1 MPIKFEGQVIQGIS
15 VANCNEISARINE
28 LINEI
33 NKISKA
39 EPAVIETF
47 YNKLT
52 DKLKRQEA
60 EKLLIEAQRKSG
72 QELRQLAG
80 KAIAATSDMLLI
92 FAVKTRNPT
101 LIGASLGFD
110 LVVDSTHWIMQFI
123 QAKNSTDTKEAIVQV
138 MKDQYSSIT
147 TLISGSEKQISVG
160 KIMASAIKILAEAV
174 LDEIQ
179 LKAQL
184 KKAQD
189 ELNRIDASLPKNLD
203 ETRKYM
209 LGMLETEKFILSI
222 LFNEYSSKDCRV
234 NTIDNPPR

>member
-33 NKISKA
+33 IKISKA

-101 LIGASLGFD
+101 F
-110 LVVDSTHWIMQFI
+110 
-123 QAKNSTDTKEAIVQV
+123 
-138 MKDQYSSIT
+138 
-147 TLISGSEKQISVG
+147 
-160 KIMASAIKILAEAV
+160 
-174 LDEIQ
+174 
-179 LKAQL
+179 
-184 KKAQD
+184 
-189 ELNRIDASLPKNLD
+189 LNP
-203 ETRKYM
+203 
-209 LGMLETEKFILSI
+209 
-222 LFNEYSSKDCRV
+222 
-234 NTIDNPPR
+234 